1 VMSQPGGAGAHGDHA
16 GRVTGGVVEIAGD
29 PGALLGDGEADATF
43 QRWPSGSL
51 KYPKYPH

>member
-1 VMSQPGGAGAHGDHA
+1 MSQPGGAGAHGDHA